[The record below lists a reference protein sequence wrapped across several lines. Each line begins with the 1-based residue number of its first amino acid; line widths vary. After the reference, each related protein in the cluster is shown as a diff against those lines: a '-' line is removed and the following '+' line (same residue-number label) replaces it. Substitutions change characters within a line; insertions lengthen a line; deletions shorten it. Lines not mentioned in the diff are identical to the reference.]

1 MFAHL
6 LDPPCSCSLFLAPAL
21 LVSLLA
27 MFAHLSTFAPAPV
40 CRANQIIPANF
51 SSSKNPFPPVKIQFS
66 GQDASLGVE
75 MLFLKS
81 KCFKNSTGFEMPRSI
96 CGIAAALLQNLHLIG
111 AVNTEFK
118 VEHRIL
124 PGIPILCAGQ
134 RNLVL
139 AFE

>member
-6 LDPPCSCSLFLAPAL
+6 LPL
-21 LVSLLA
+21 
-27 MFAHLSTFAPAPV
+27 HLQLCVAAEGYP
-40 CRANQIIPANF
+40 
-51 SSSKNPFPPVKIQFS
+51 KNPGRIPQVKIF
-66 GQDASLGVE
+66 LFIK
-75 MLFLKS
+75 MLFHEF
-81 KCFKNSTGFEMPRSI
+81 KCSRNRAGFEMPRNI

-124 PGIPILCAGQ
+124 PGIPILGAEQ

-139 AFE
+139 G

>member
-1 MFAHL
+1 
-6 LDPPCSCSLFLAPAL
+6 
-21 LVSLLA
+21 
-27 MFAHLSTFAPAPV
+27 
-40 CRANQIIPANF
+40 
-51 SSSKNPFPPVKIQFS
+51 
-66 GQDASLGVE
+66 
-75 MLFLKS
+75 MLHT
-81 KCFKNSTGFEMPRSI
+81 NSTGFEMPRRSI

-139 AFE
+139 G

>member
-1 MFAHL
+1 
-6 LDPPCSCSLFLAPAL
+6 
-21 LVSLLA
+21 
-27 MFAHLSTFAPAPV
+27 
-40 CRANQIIPANF
+40 
-51 SSSKNPFPPVKIQFS
+51 
-66 GQDASLGVE
+66 

-81 KCFKNSTGFEMPRSI
+81 KCSTNSTGFEMPRSI

-139 AFE
+139 G